1 MDPIFCSM
9 YSHSMA
15 KLVFLFI
22 CEKLIFFKNLESP
35 LIFVLVF
42 KIKKIRKK
50 NPKCDSKR
58 KNISVKNRVRDRGSG
73 YLSERYNKDRST
85 SLSS

>member
-9 YSHSMA
+9 YSHSMT

-22 CEKLIFFKNLESP
+22 CEKLIFFFKDLESL

-42 KIKKIRKK
+42 KIKKNKK
-50 NPKCDSKR
+50 EKP
-58 KNISVKNRVRDRGSG
+58 
-73 YLSERYNKDRST
+73 
-85 SLSS
+85 